1 MRERKISPWMW
12 RWWMFRIYSWGS
24 VFDLYMFPAHLWH
37 MVYPFSTEGIERIS
51 MSFNIDYARIN
62 GSDLSLNEHF
72 VNY

>member
-1 MRERKISPWMW
+1 
-12 RWWMFRIYSWGS
+12 
-24 VFDLYMFPAHLWH
+24 MFPAHLWH